1 MRLDKWSGLNIKY
14 FSNNNIK
21 SSIYRYMQNEH
32 SFIKHA
38 SADHTTTF
46 TRSQTYGHSLTSLPL
61 HAYTHAR
68 ARTHIHTHTPTHA
81 HTHTHTHTHTYVHS
95 LQT

>member
-32 SFIKHA
+32 SFIKHV

-61 HAYTHAR
+61 HAYTH
-68 ARTHIHTHTPTHA
+68 THA
-81 HTHTHTHTHTYVHS
+81 HMKLIKIDISQERFIVQRFFFS
-95 LQT
+95 FIL